1 MRSARECTSQPIL
14 EGSINIPLYELAD
27 RMSEIP
33 KDKPILVYCG
43 SGYRSATGAS
53 IIQQQLPS
61 IKVYDLSKEVSQYIK
76 TQSPK

>member
-1 MRSARECTSQPIL
+1 
-14 EGSINIPLYELAD
+14 
-27 RMSEIP
+27 MSEIP

-61 IKVYDLSKEVSQYIK
+61 VKVYDLSKEVSQYIK
-76 TQSPK
+76 AHPPK